1 METSASILHS
11 VDPLEADLAARLHAA
26 EGGNDAR
33 ATDQHPIVGWMDKT
47 LDGVVGTAVLAE
59 LIILFA
65 NVITRTFFDF
75 TILWANE
82 FGHLVLTVIAFVG
95 GALAYHRNEHIAVHA
110 VIDRLP
116 KRWRPA
122 LDSFV
127 DWIVLIGSAYMA
139 YVSVEVVQ
147 SRADELSTVLEIS
160 MQWFVLPLTLGLV
173 LMALFAGYRLL
184 QRAKLAMIASG
195 LAFALVLGT
204 LIAINSVWGP
214 FEDTTFTTW
223 LSVVFFAIFM
233 AIGLPVGFVLAV
245 VATMFIY
252 FSGTG
257 HMIAIPS
264 TMQSGVSNFVLL
276 AIPFFMMAGFV
287 MTEGGLSSRLSD
299 FVVALVGRVRG
310 GLYQVIIVSMY
321 IFSGISGSK
330 AADVA
335 AVGTSLKKM
344 IRDNGYDE
352 PEFAAILSAGAVMG
366 ETIPPS
372 LPMLVLGSITTI
384 SMGAMFMAGLLPA
397 LVLALC
403 LMAAIYVRAR
413 IANKY
418 PGIKTPL
425 SVLRKRTV
433 IAAPALLV
441 PLLLVLGIVT
451 GLATPTEISSVAVIY
466 GLILSAVLYRELTLK
481 KFWSTVSDTVVKGG
495 MILFITSTASSFAY
509 TLTSAGIPTK
519 IAELMIELA
528 GRTDW
533 VFMLASLIILIVMG
547 ALLEGLPALL
557 VFAPI
562 LMPLAPKFGV
572 SPIQYGIVLLIS
584 MGIGCFAP
592 IIGVGMY
599 ISCSVTDT
607 KVEAASRAM
616 VPYAILLLV
625 GLLLVAFIPWF
636 SLVLPRLFNFI

>member
-1 METSASILHS
+1 MTQSHNQFGIAKH
-11 VDPLEADLAARLHAA
+11 VD
-26 EGGNDAR
+26 R
-33 ATDQHPIVGWMDKT
+33 A
-47 LDGVVGTAVLAE
+47 LDTVVGLAVLTE
-59 LIILFA
+59 LVILFA
-65 NVITRTFFDF
+65 NIVTRTFFDH

-82 FGHLVLTVIAFVG
+82 FGHLVLIVIAFIG
-95 GALAYHRNEHIAVHA
+95 GALAYNRNEHIAVHA
-110 VIDRLP
+110 LIDRMP
-116 KRWRPA
+116 SQWRPS
-122 LDSFV
+122 LDSFI
-127 DWIVLIGSAYMA
+127 DWIVLVGSAFVA
-139 YVSVEVVQ
+139 WLSVDVVR
-147 SRADELSTVLEIS
+147 SRSDELSTVMEIS
-160 MQWFVLPLTLGLV
+160 MQWFVLPLTIGMV
-173 LMALFAGYRLL
+173 LMSFFAANRLFDRSKSAVLVSGLFFATVLGFLLVTNIYLGPFDDSSWVTWMVIGFFALF
-184 QRAKLAMIASG
+184 M
-195 LAFALVLGT
+195 AL
-204 LIAINSVWGP
+204 
-214 FEDTTFTTW
+214 
-223 LSVVFFAIFM
+223 
-233 AIGLPVGFVLAV
+233 GLPVGFVLAL
-245 VATMFIY
+245 VATMFI
-252 FSGTG
+252 FFQGTG
-257 HMIAIPS
+257 RLIAIPS

-276 AIPFFMMAGFV
+276 AIPFFMMAGYV

-299 FVVALVGRVRG
+299 FVVSLVGRVRG
-310 GLYQVIIVSMY
+310 GLYQVIVVSMY

-335 AVGTSLKKM
+335 AVGTAMKKM

-397 LVLALC
+397 VVLALC
-403 LMAAIYVRAR
+403 LMLLIYVRAR

-418 PGIKTPL
+418 PGIKTPMH
-425 SVLRKRTV
+425 VLRRHMLL
-433 IAAPALLV
+433 AAPALLV
-441 PLLLVLGIVT
+441 PLLLVSGIVS

-466 GLILSAVLYRELTLK
+466 GLLLSAFLYKELTWP
-481 KFWSTVSDTVVKGG
+481 KFWSTVSDTGVKGG

-509 TLTSAGIPTK
+509 TLTAAGIPTQ
-519 IAELMIELA
+519 IAELMIQVA

-533 VFMLASLIILIVMG
+533 LFLLASLLILIVMG

-572 SPIQYGIVLLIS
+572 APVQYAIVLLIS

-599 ISCSVTDT
+599 ISCSVTGT

-616 VPYAILLLV
+616 LPYMFVLFL
-625 GLLLVAFIPWF
+625 GLLLVAFVPWF
-636 SLVLPRLFNFI
+636 SLVLPRMFNFV